1 MKAGVSH
8 AELETEALW
17 TSLEDEAVLQCVA
30 EFGLSRF
37 GSSRNS
43 SSWAATA
50 RRLPGRSDRSIRNRW
65 LTLQDPR
72 LRGGRPPPPHDPEP
86 APRIAP
92 SPPTHG
98 PADGNLKP
106 TSFDGGLNG
115 GHRPGWQP
123 VWVVSLVV
131 PANWLPGRK
140 LAVTLEDGGRLVI
153 TPPDDA
159 TPGMPLKFQ
168 VPASDSA
175 SMRGAS
181 PATRTYSREAEAT
194 TPPSSASNWGAER
207 PQSVE
212 LGPKSQLSDIT
223 TGLSTRNS
231 LRLPKRDAY
240 YRDAVLSSV
249 RSPPAGTLERHG
261 GAFRA
266 KQDAR
271 ARARTLPAMEKSK
284 EAQAALLGQ
293 NSKLFALSARA
304 IAGDRDTLCGGGHV
318 PRVLAARACPTCG
331 LNRSYSMHSLPSMCA
346 DCLRAAR
353 VQARCRAVPGVRH
366 PLLKPKAVSTPGLNV
381 AGRACDA
388 AARDAARPVEA
399 NDPRR
404 AQSASARHSSASGA
418 PQTKRQRSEASPG
431 TAGGLLRGKHMK
443 TFLGAGTASSAA
455 RPLFDAPASSRTG
468 SRMMPATAPP
478 LLPAG
483 PFPQAAGRDS
493 SLLRP

>member
-1 MKAGVSH
+1 M
-8 AELETEALW
+8 
-17 TSLEDEAVLQCVA
+17 
-30 EFGLSRF
+30 
-37 GSSRNS
+37 
-43 SSWAATA
+43 
-50 RRLPGRSDRSIRNRW
+50 
-65 LTLQDPR
+65 
-72 LRGGRPPPPHDPEP
+72 
-86 APRIAP
+86 
-92 SPPTHG
+92 
-98 PADGNLKP
+98 
-106 TSFDGGLNG
+106 
-115 GHRPGWQP
+115 
-123 VWVVSLVV
+123 
-131 PANWLPGRK
+131 
-140 LAVTLEDGGRLVI
+140 
-153 TPPDDA
+153 
-159 TPGMPLKFQ
+159 
-168 VPASDSA
+168 
-175 SMRGAS
+175 
-181 PATRTYSREAEAT
+181 
-194 TPPSSASNWGAER
+194 
-207 PQSVE
+207 
-212 LGPKSQLSDIT
+212 
-223 TGLSTRNS
+223 
-231 LRLPKRDAY
+231 
-240 YRDAVLSSV
+240 
-249 RSPPAGTLERHG
+249 
-261 GAFRA
+261 
-266 KQDAR
+266 
-271 ARARTLPAMEKSK
+271 
-284 EAQAALLGQ
+284 
-293 NSKLFALSARA
+293 
-304 IAGDRDTLCGGGHV
+304 

-331 LNRSYSMHSLPSMCA
+331 LSRSYSMHSLPSMCA